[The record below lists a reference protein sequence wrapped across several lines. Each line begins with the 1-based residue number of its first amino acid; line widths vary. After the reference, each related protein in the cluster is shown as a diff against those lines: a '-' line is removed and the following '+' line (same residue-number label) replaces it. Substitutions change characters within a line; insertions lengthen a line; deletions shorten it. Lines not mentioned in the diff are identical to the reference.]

1 MEKLLFSDFFYI
13 KIRRRKINWWNKR
26 KEHQNTISCFSV
38 SQSYSHEILLFFLLG
53 LCCSFVKDLNGHF
66 WRMNP
71 QRHKIVGNWQFALV
85 RAKGILSNGYYIGFV
100 MLLYVTNYHNLGGLK
115 QHNRNLF
122 SHSSRVQKSN
132 KVLAGPCSFW
142 RL

>member
-1 MEKLLFSDFFYI
+1 MEKLLCSDFFLY
-13 KIRRRKINWWNKR
+13 KNQEKKNKLNL
-26 KEHQNTISCFSV
+26 KCFRHLFFFFLAYHPFPFLV
-38 SQSYSHEILLFFLLG
+38 FFLLG
-53 LCCSFVKDLNGHF
+53 LCCSFVKDLNRHF

-100 MLLYVTNYHNLGGLK
+100 MLLYVTNYYNLGGLK